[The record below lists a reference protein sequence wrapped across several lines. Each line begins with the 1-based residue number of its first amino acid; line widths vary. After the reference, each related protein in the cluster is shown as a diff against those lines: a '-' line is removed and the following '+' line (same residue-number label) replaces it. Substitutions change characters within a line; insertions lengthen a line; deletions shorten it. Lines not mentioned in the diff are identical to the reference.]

1 MGQEK
6 LYIEKELSWLSF
18 NERVLQEAADKSNP
32 LIERMRFLGIYSN
45 NLDEFYKVRFAELK
59 RRIIISEEQGSNSHS
74 RHLLGKIQSRVLKA
88 DQEFDGLYNELLL
101 EMARNQIFLINE
113 RQLSVNQQNWLR
125 HYFKQYLRQH
135 ITPIL
140 INPDTDLVQ
149 FLKDDYTYLAVEI
162 IRGDTIRYAL
172 LEIPSDKVPRFV
184 NLPPEAPRRRKPM
197 ILLDNILRYCLDD
210 IFKGFFDYDAL
221 NAYSMKMTR
230 DAEYDLVHEMEA
242 SLMELMSSSLK
253 QRLTAEP
260 VRFVYQRDMP
270 NALVEVLR
278 EKLTISRY
286 DSIVPGGRYHN
297 FKDFINFP
305 NVGKANLVNK
315 PLPRLRHIWFDKA
328 QFRNGFDAI
337 RERDVL
343 LYYPYHTFE
352 HVLELLRQ
360 ASFDPSVLAI
370 KINIYR
376 VAKDSRIID
385 SMIHAAHNGKKV
397 TVVVELQARFD
408 EEANIHWAKRLT
420 EAGVHVIFSAPG
432 LKIHAKL
439 FLISRKE
446 NGEVVR
452 YAHIGTGN
460 FNEKTARLYT
470 DYSLLT
476 ADARITNEVRRVFNF
491 IENPYRP
498 VTFDYLMV
506 SPQNSRRL
514 LYEMV
519 DREIANAQQG
529 LPSGITLKLNNLVD
543 KGLVDRLYA
552 ASSSGVPVN
561 LLVRGMCSLIPNL
574 EGISDNI
581 RAISIVDRYLEH
593 DRVYIF
599 ENGGDKKVY
608 LSSADWMTRNIDYRI
623 EVATPLLDPR
633 LKQRVHLADGL
644 GPDNMLSEEAMTRG
658 LNCLSLFAERLQ
670 GFSPASV
677 CIVGTHTLRQALN
690 ATDFLKRAEKVIP
703 YPIEIISGNE
713 EARLIFMGVEHT
725 QPEKGRKLVIDIGGG
740 STELVIGENFE
751 PILVESRRMG
761 CVSFAQLYF
770 PGGVINKENF
780 QRARMAAAQKLET
793 LTWQFRIQG
802 WNVAMG
808 ASGTIKAAHEV
819 LMEMGEK
826 DGIITPERLEK
837 LVKEVLRHRNFAS
850 LSLPGLSEERKTVFV
865 PGLAILCGVFDA
877 LAIRELRLSDGA
889 LREGVLY
896 EMEGRFRHQDV
907 RSRTASSLANQYH
920 IDSEQARRVLDTT
933 MQMYEQWREQQPKLA
948 HPQLEALLR
957 WAAMLHEVGLNINH
971 SGLHRHSAYI
981 LQNSDLP
988 GFNQEQQLM
997 MATLVR
1003 YHRKAIK
1010 LDDLPRFTLFKK
1022 KQFLPLIQLLRLGVL
1037 LNNQRQATTTPP
1049 TLTLIT
1055 DDSHWT
1061 LRFPHDWFSQNA
1073 LVLLDLEKEQEYW
1086 EGVAGW
1092 RLKIEEESTPEI
1104 AA

>member
-1 MGQEK
+1 MP
-6 LYIEKELSWLSF
+6 IH
-18 NERVLQEAADKSNP
+18 DKSP
-32 LIERMRFLGIYSN
+32 RPQ
-45 NLDEFYKVRFAELK
+45 EFAAVDL
-59 RRIIISEEQGSNSHS
+59 GSNSFHMV
-74 RHLLGKIQSRVLKA
+74 IARVV
-88 DQEFDGLYNELLL
+88 DGA
-101 EMARNQIFLINE
+101 MQI
-113 RQLSVNQQNWLR
+113 
-125 HYFKQYLRQH
+125 
-135 ITPIL
+135 
-140 INPDTDLVQ
+140 
-149 FLKDDYTYLAVEI
+149 
-162 IRGDTIRYAL
+162 
-172 LEIPSDKVPRFV
+172 
-184 NLPPEAPRRRKPM
+184 
-197 ILLDNILRYCLDD
+197 
-210 IFKGFFDYDAL
+210 
-221 NAYSMKMTR
+221 
-230 DAEYDLVHEMEA
+230 
-242 SLMELMSSSLK
+242 
-253 QRLTAEP
+253 
-260 VRFVYQRDMP
+260 
-270 NALVEVLR
+270 
-278 EKLTISRY
+278 
-286 DSIVPGGRYHN
+286 
-297 FKDFINFP
+297 
-305 NVGKANLVNK
+305 
-315 PLPRLRHIWFDKA
+315 
-328 QFRNGFDAI
+328 
-337 RERDVL
+337 
-343 LYYPYHTFE
+343 
-352 HVLELLRQ
+352 
-360 ASFDPSVLAI
+360 
-370 KINIYR
+370 
-376 VAKDSRIID
+376 
-385 SMIHAAHNGKKV
+385 
-397 TVVVELQARFD
+397 
-408 EEANIHWAKRLT
+408 
-420 EAGVHVIFSAPG
+420 
-432 LKIHAKL
+432 
-439 FLISRKE
+439 
-446 NGEVVR
+446 
-452 YAHIGTGN
+452 IG
-460 FNEKTARLYT
+460 
-470 DYSLLT
+470 
-476 ADARITNEVRRVFNF
+476 
-491 IENPYRP
+491 
-498 VTFDYLMV
+498 
-506 SPQNSRRL
+506 
-514 LYEMV
+514 
-519 DREIANAQQG
+519 
-529 LPSGITLKLNNLVD
+529 
-543 KGLVDRLYA
+543 
-552 ASSSGVPVN
+552 
-561 LLVRGMCSLIPNL
+561 
-574 EGISDNI
+574 
-581 RAISIVDRYLEH
+581 
-593 DRVYIF
+593 
-599 ENGGDKKVY
+599 
-608 LSSADWMTRNIDYRI
+608 
-623 EVATPLLDPR
+623 R

-933 MQMYEQWREQQPKLA
+933 MQMYEQWREQQ
-948 HPQLEALLR
+948 
-957 WAAMLHEVGLNINH
+957 
-971 SGLHRHSAYI
+971 
-981 LQNSDLP
+981 
-988 GFNQEQQLM
+988 LM